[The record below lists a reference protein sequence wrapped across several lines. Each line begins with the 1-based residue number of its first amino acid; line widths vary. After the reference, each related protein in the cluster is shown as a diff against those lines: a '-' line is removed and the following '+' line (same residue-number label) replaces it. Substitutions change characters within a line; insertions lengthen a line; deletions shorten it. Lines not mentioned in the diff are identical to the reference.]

1 MNNEQDVV
9 LLRSEQANE
18 LQQTL
23 VLHTVPLYFFRG
35 STRDGRC
42 SSSGSGV
49 LVKLGGRYFILTAGH
64 CVREAGA
71 ASTDAIVLGMK
82 MGAHRFEPNLQSR
95 GDSLA
100 QGIDVGYFEVPPA
113 DGAIIE
119 SSGTRVFLS
128 ENSLCIASGDDL
140 HEQNDWMV
148 ISGYPSAMINGD
160 KSRNPG
166 ARMLVYSTTIA
177 GTGEAPES
185 RLNPKAGR
193 DEVDLWIPQKGNVD
207 TLSEAQQ
214 TMTVPELR
222 GSSGGGCWKAGVRP
236 HQDKPWDVRSIR
248 LVGIHTGSCDSMQI
262 GAETHTFAREHLLAH
277 FLRLIAHDY
286 PDLSP
291 HISEKWPDLDLY
303 N

>member
-1 MNNEQDVV
+1 MNNDQDVV
-9 LLRSEQANE
+9 LLQSDQANE
-18 LQQTL
+18 LQQRL
-23 VLHTVPLYFFRG
+23 VLHTIPLYFFRG
-35 STRDGRC
+35 STDGGRC

-82 MGAHRFEPNLQSR
+82 MGAHRFEPNLHGR

-100 QGIDVGYFEVPPA
+100 RGIDVGYFEVPSA
-113 DGAIIE
+113 DAATIE
-119 SSGTRVFLS
+119 SLGSRVFLS
-128 ENSLCIASGDDL
+128 ENSLCVASGDV
-140 HEQNDWMV
+140 M
-148 ISGYPSAMINGD
+148 SGYPSAIIDGD

-166 ARMLVYSTTIA
+166 AKMLVYSTTIA
-177 GTGEAPES
+177 GTGDAPES
-185 RLNPKAGR
+185 RLEPKAGR
-193 DEVDLWIPQKGNVD
+193 DELDLWIPQKGNVD
-207 TLSEAQQ
+207 TLNEAQQ
-214 TMTVPELR
+214 TVTVPELR

-236 HQDKPWDVRSIR
+236 HQDQPWDVRRIR

-286 PDLSP
+286 PDLRSHILEKSP
-291 HISEKWPDLDLY
+291 DVDLY